1 MIYILIILGIILADQ
16 LSKWLIVSNL
26 ALGQSIPIL
35 GIFKITY
42 VQNTGAAFSILTNGT
57 FFLIILTVIFLAVI
71 IYCWS
76 KPFMDRYKLAAAV
89 IIGGTLGNF
98 IDRIF
103 RGYVVDFFNFTYFPV
118 FNIADMAL
126 CCGVGL
132 IILQIFLDKDGGENG
147 GREADNN

>member
-1 MIYILIILGIILADQ
+1 
-16 LSKWLIVSNL
+16 
-26 ALGQSIPIL
+26 
-35 GIFKITY
+35 
-42 VQNTGAAFSILTNGT
+42 
-57 FFLIILTVIFLAVI
+57 
-71 IYCWS
+71 
-76 KPFMDRYKLAAAV
+76 MDRYKVAAAV
-89 IIGGTLGNF
+89 IIAGTLGNF

-118 FNIADMAL
+118 FNIADIAL